1 MFAKGTTIIT
11 TFLALAAAMPSPAIA
26 GENALE
32 LEGRAAPS
40 SEFVTWS
47 NGDCTGTGTRKSIT
61 DSGCS
66 GLPGQSISILSLSP
80 GCAVRTWQF
89 DNCSGAWSQHVT
101 LGACFS
107 ISDKFG
113 VSVVC

>member
-1 MFAKGTTIIT
+1 MFAKTTIVIAA
-11 TFLALAAAMPSPAIA
+11 FLGLAATMPSPAVVD
-26 GENALE
+26 EPVSE
-32 LEGRAAPS
+32 LAGRASPS

-61 DSGCS
+61 DSGCY

-80 GCAVRTWQF
+80 NCAVRTWQY

-107 ISDKFG
+107 TSDKYG
-113 VSVVC
+113 VSIVC